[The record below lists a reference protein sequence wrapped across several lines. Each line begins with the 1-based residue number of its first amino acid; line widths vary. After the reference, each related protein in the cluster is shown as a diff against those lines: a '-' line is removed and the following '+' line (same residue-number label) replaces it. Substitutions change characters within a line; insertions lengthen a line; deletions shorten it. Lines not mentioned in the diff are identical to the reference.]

1 MATTRAQQA
10 EQTRRAVVD
19 TARRL
24 FQERGYDATSLQL
37 IADTMGVTKANVYYY
52 FHTKAE
58 ILEVITE
65 MSQATLKA
73 VFDEAEGIADRP
85 ARQAFVID
93 SFIDL
98 IVEQRAYSVSRT
110 DPGLRRQER
119 IAASMEQLGK
129 RGLEVLFGPEPTLDE
144 QVGYHLVSD
153 LGPLLQHFE
162 DLPDDELHDALRRL
176 CRRLL
181 P

>member
-1 MATTRAQQA
+1 MTTRAQQA

-19 TARRL
+19 TARGL
-24 FQERGYDATSLQL
+24 FLQHGYDATSLQL

-52 FHTKAE
+52 FKTKAE
-58 ILEVITE
+58 ILEAITE
-65 MSQATLKA
+65 VSQASLNL
-73 VFDEAEGIADRP
+73 VFDEAETIVDRA

-93 SFIDL
+93 SFVDL
-98 IVEQRAYSVSRT
+98 VVLQRAIAPNQG

-119 IAASMEQLGK
+119 IAASMEQLSR
-129 RGLEVLFGPEPTLDE
+129 RGLELLFGPEPTLDE

-153 LGPLLQHFE
+153 LGPLLQHFP
-162 DLPDDELHDALRRL
+162 DLPDDELRDALRRL